1 MSRYLS
7 IELRRR
13 VRDAFEGCC
22 AYCKTAESLTVVT
35 FEVEH
40 ITPVSRDGQS
50 TFENLCLACPAC
62 NRFKS
67 DRTHGKLTDG
77 TDGTEVRL
85 FHPQQDNW
93 DDHFDWTVDGT
104 VIVGLTERGK
114 STVNLLRMNRSQ
126 VVSVRLLWVAAG
138 RHPPN

>member
-7 IELRRR
+7 IELRQR
-13 VRDAFEGCC
+13 VRDAYGSCC

-40 ITPVSRDGQS
+40 IIPVSRDGQS
-50 TFENLCLACPAC
+50 SFGNLCLACAAC

-67 DRTHGKLTDG
+67 DRTCGKLA
-77 TDGTEVRL
+77 DGTEVPL
-85 FHPQQDNW
+85 FHPQKDNW
-93 DDHFDWTVDGT
+93 ADHFDWTIDGT
-104 VIVGLTERGK
+104 IIVALTDIGEA
-114 STVNLLRMNRSQ
+114 TVKLLKMNRNQ
-126 VVSVRLLWVAAG
+126 VVNVRSLWVATG

>member
-7 IELRRR
+7 IELRQR
-13 VRDAFEGCC
+13 VRDAYGSCC

-40 ITPVSRDGQS
+40 IIPVSRDGHS
-50 TFENLCLACPAC
+50 NFGNLCLACPAC

-67 DRTHGKLTDG
+67 DRTSGKLA
-77 TDGTEVRL
+77 DGTEVPL
-85 FHPQQDNW
+85 FHPQQDKW
-93 DDHFDWTVDGT
+93 ADHFDWTIDGT
-104 VIVGLTERGK
+104 IIVALTDIGK
-114 STVNLLRMNRSQ
+114 ATVNLLKMNRNQ
-126 VVSVRLLWVAAG
+126 VVNVRSLWVAAG

>member
-7 IELRRR
+7 VELRRR
-13 VRDAFEGCC
+13 VREAFGSCC

-40 ITPVSRDGQS
+40 ITPVSRGGES
-50 TFENLCLACPAC
+50 SFENLCLACPAC

-67 DRTHGKLTDG
+67 DRTQGKLTDG
-77 TDGTEVRL
+77 TDIQL
-85 FHPQQDNW
+85 FHPQQDDW
-93 DDHFDWTVDGT
+93 AEHFDWTVDGT
-104 VIVGLTERGK
+104 VIVGLTDSGK
-114 STVNLLRMNRSQ
+114 ATVNLLRMNRAQ
-126 VVSVRLLWVAAG
+126 VVSVRALWVAAG